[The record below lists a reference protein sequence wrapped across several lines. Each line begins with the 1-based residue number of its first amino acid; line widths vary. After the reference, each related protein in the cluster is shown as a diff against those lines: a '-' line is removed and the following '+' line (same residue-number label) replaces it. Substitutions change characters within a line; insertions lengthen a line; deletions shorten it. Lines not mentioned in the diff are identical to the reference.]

1 MPVGEFLELAEVQS
15 KTDEFDMQSGLIEG
29 QRKLDAHSKAWL
41 DLPLG
46 EFLHMASTIPE
57 EESFEVQSGITADCS
72 VMKVAT
78 SDKEQNVKFKD
89 QLPSY
94 TYNVDS
100 EMDPT
105 RMLQDTNDASLEN
118 FFSRPIKIAEIGW
131 GTGATL
137 GVDLDPWNLYFNDKR
152 VINRINNYNLLRAK
166 LKIKVVINGNGF
178 LYGRVL
184 CTYLPL
190 AEYDAL
196 TSVASLVPEDNVQA
210 SQWPHIFLDPTT
222 STGGEMVLPFFYHKN
237 YLTVPLAEWTDMG
250 QLFFRTLNT
259 LKHANGA
266 TDNVTISVFAWA
278 EDVSL
283 SVLTSV
289 DSNTLVPQMGEENEI
304 DEANKTG
311 MISGPATAV
320 AKMSNAMSAVPMLK
334 PYALATEQVANTVAK
349 VAKQFGYCRPPETKN
364 PSPMRLFTTSSLAV
378 TNVPDTAQKLTVD
391 DKQELSIDP
400 RIAGLGASD
409 PLAIKEIA
417 KRESYLTKFT
427 WAQGTVPETL
437 LWNARVDPVTWAES
451 SLTPTSFHFPA
462 CAMAAMPFKFWTG
475 SMKFRFQVVC
485 SAFHK
490 GRIKIVYDPNF
501 FGSMSGTRFSE
512 YNINYTEVIDIADT
526 QDFTIEIGNGQP
538 TTLLDRHTPCV
549 DSLIQMYSTTAYTS
563 KEEGNG
569 VLGVFIVNELT
580 TPNSTTDND
589 IEVNVFVSMG
599 DDFEVFVPDD
609 SFQRFV
615 FKPQMGEEIVSEA
628 QNTPE
633 PSAPQQADSDTLG
646 VSLQDNSMI
655 NMVFTGESILSF
667 RTMLKRYNLWR
678 REMMNINASGGAF
691 TYTQDINFA
700 AYPFLRGAIPG
711 AVDTATTG
719 PYNFANTVLMH
730 WVTYAFQGF
739 RGSIRYKAVPIN
751 FNSAGNGVLRANMT
765 VQRKPI
771 GDTIYQKNQGP
782 VTNFLD
788 PSFAAASIVLN
799 YSNPVT
805 RINTG
810 VRGMTYTDFEVNQN
824 TEFEMPY
831 YSPERFVPGK
841 ISNWTSVPTPVEGY
855 KCKINATIN
864 DKSVLDMYV
873 GAGEDFQVYMW
884 TGLPRMYC
892 ESVPPAAD
900 VQPG

>member
-1 MPVGEFLELAEVQS
+1 MPVGEFLNLAETQT
-15 KTDEFDMQSGLIEG
+15 KDDEYEMQCGLIYEYN
-29 QRKLDAHSKAWL
+29 RLNEDSKVFLDM
-41 DLPLG
+41 PLG
-46 EFLHMASTIPE
+46 NFLDYTKYIPDE
-57 EESFEVQSGITADCS
+57 PPVFEMQSGITSDCS
-72 VMKVAT
+72 VMKVMN
-78 SDKEQNVKFKD
+78 SDKEENVHFRD
-89 QLPSY
+89 QLPAY

-137 GVDLDPWNLYFNDKR
+137 GVDFDPWDLYFNNTR

-166 LKIKVVINGNGF
+166 LHVKVVINGNGF

-184 CTYLPL
+184 CAYLPL
-190 AEYDAL
+190 ADYDAV
-196 TSVASLVPEDNVQA
+196 TETASLVPQDLVQA

-237 YLTVPLAEWTDMG
+237 YLTIPDAEWTDMG
-250 QLFFRTLNT
+250 QLYFRTLNT
-259 LKHANGA
+259 LLHANGA

-289 DSNTLVPQMGEENEI
+289 DTSTLQPQMGEETEI

-320 AKMSNAMSAVPMLK
+320 AKMSNALSVIPAIK
-334 PYALATEQVANTVAK
+334 PYALATATVAENVAK

-364 PSPMRLFTTSSLAV
+364 PSPMRLFPTSSLAV
-378 TNVPDTAQKLTVD
+378 TNVPDTAGKLTVD

-400 RIAGLGASD
+400 RIAGLGSSD
-409 PLAIKEIA
+409 PMAIKEIA
-417 KRESYLTKFT
+417 KRESYLTKFS
-427 WAQGTVPETL
+427 WDQGTVPETL
-437 LWNARVDPVTWAES
+437 LWNARISPVTWAES
-451 SLTPTSFHFPA
+451 SLSPVSFHFPA
-462 CAMAAMPFKFWTG
+462 CAMAAMPFKYWTG
-475 SMKFRFQVVC
+475 SMKFRFQIVC

-490 GRIKIVYDPNF
+490 GRLKIVYDPNY
-501 FGSMSGTRFSE
+501 FGAMSGVRFSE
-512 YNINYTEVIDIADT
+512 YNVNYTEVIDIADT

-538 TTLLDRHTPCV
+538 YTLIDRHTPCV
-549 DSLIQMYSTTAYTS
+549 DSVTQMYSTTAYTS
-563 KEEGNG
+563 KEAGNG

-580 TPNSTTDND
+580 TPNSTTDNN

-615 FKPQMGEEIVSEA
+615 FRPQMGEEIVSEA

-633 PSAPQQADSDTLG
+633 PSAPQQAESDNLG
-646 VSLQDNSMI
+646 PSQQDNSMI

-667 RTMLKRYNLWR
+667 RTLLKRYNLWR
-678 REMMNINASGGAF
+678 RESLNQNLASSSNLV
-691 TYTQDINFA
+691 TTDINFA
-700 AYPFLRGAIPG
+700 AYPFLRGNVAG
-711 AVDTATTG
+711 GVDSGDTG
-719 PYNFANTVLMH
+719 EYNFVNTVLMH

-739 RGSIRYKAVPIN
+739 RGSIRYKA
-751 FNSAGNGVLRANMT
+751 LANMTNTSSTTQGTVT
-765 VQRKPI
+765 VQRKPL
-771 GDTIYQKNQGP
+771 GDMLYTRSQNTI
-782 VTNFLD
+782 TSFLYN
-788 PSFAAASIVLN
+788 SAAAQSIVLD
-799 YSNPVT
+799 YAAPVT

-810 VRGMTYTDFEVNQN
+810 VRGLVYTNIDINSA
-824 TEFEMPY
+824 TEFEVPF
-831 YSPERFVPGK
+831 YSQDRFVPGK
-841 ISNWTSVPTPVEGY
+841 VQDWTETSQRVEGF
-855 KCKINATIN
+855 KIKVNAVVSGR
-864 DKSVLDMYV
+864 SVLDMFV
-873 GAGEDFQVYMW
+873 AAGEDFQVYMW

-892 ESVPPAAD
+892 ESTPPLP
-900 VQPG
+900 VEPG

>member
-1 MPVGEFLELAEVQS
+1 MPVGEFLNLAETQS
-15 KTDEFDMQSGLIEG
+15 KDDEYEMQCGLIHEYN
-29 QRKLDAHSKAWL
+29 RLNEDSKVFLDM
-41 DLPLG
+41 PLG
-46 EFLHMASTIPE
+46 NFLDYTKYIPDE
-57 EESFEVQSGITADCS
+57 PPVFEIQSGITSDCS
-72 VMKVAT
+72 VMKVMN
-78 SDKEQNVKFKD
+78 SDKEENVHFRD
-89 QLPSY
+89 QLPAY

-137 GVDLDPWNLYFNDKR
+137 GVDFDPWDLYFNNTR

-166 LKIKVVINGNGF
+166 LHVKVVINGNGF

-184 CTYLPL
+184 CAYLPL
-190 AEYDAL
+190 ADYDAI
-196 TSVASLVPEDNVQA
+196 TETASLVPQDLVQA

-237 YLTVPLAEWTDMG
+237 YLTIPDAEWTDMG
-250 QLFFRTLNT
+250 QLYFRTLNT
-259 LKHANGA
+259 LLHANGA

-289 DSNTLVPQMGEENEI
+289 DTSTLQPQMGEETEI

-320 AKMSNAMSAVPMLK
+320 AKMSNALSVIPAIK
-334 PYALATEQVANTVAK
+334 PYALATATVAENVAK

-364 PSPMRLFTTSSLAV
+364 PSPMRIFPTSSLAV
-378 TNVPDTAQKLTVD
+378 TNVPDTAGKLTVD

-400 RIAGLGASD
+400 RIAGLGSSD
-409 PLAIKEIA
+409 PMAIKEIA
-417 KRESYLTKFT
+417 KRESYLTKFA
-427 WAQGTVPETL
+427 WEQGTVPETL
-437 LWNARVDPVTWAES
+437 LWNARISPVTWAES
-451 SLTPTSFHFPA
+451 SLSPVSFHFPA

-475 SMKFRFQVVC
+475 SMKFRFQIVC

-490 GRIKIVYDPNF
+490 GRLKIVYDPNY
-501 FGSMSGTRFSE
+501 FGAMAGVRFSE
-512 YNINYTEVIDIADT
+512 YNVNYTEVIDIADT

-538 TTLLDRHTPCV
+538 YTLIDRHTPCV
-549 DSLIQMYSTTAYTS
+549 DSVTQMYSTTAYTS
-563 KEEGNG
+563 KEAGNG

-580 TPNSTTDND
+580 TPNSDTDNN

-615 FKPQMGEEIVSEA
+615 FRPQMGEEIVSEA

-633 PSAPQQADSDTLG
+633 PSAPQQAESDNLG
-646 VSLQDNSMI
+646 PSQQDNSMI

-678 REMMNINASGGAF
+678 RESLNDGTSGIAQ
-691 TYTQDINFA
+691 TRSIDLNFA
-700 AYPFLRGAIPG
+700 AYPFLRGNVAG
-711 AVDTATTG
+711 AVDSADTG
-719 PYNFANTVLMH
+719 LYNFANTILMH

-739 RGSIRYKAVPIN
+739 RGSIRYKA
-751 FNSAGNGVLRANMT
+751 LANMT
-765 VQRKPI
+765 NAQSTIQGNVVVQRKPL
-771 GDTIYQKNQGP
+771 GDTLYARNESV
-782 VTNFLD
+782 VT
-788 PSFAAASIVLN
+788 SFTYNSAAAASVVLD
-799 YSNPVT
+799 YAAPVT

-810 VRGMTYTDFEVNQN
+810 VRGLVYTNMDINTA
-824 TEFEMPY
+824 TEFEIPY
-831 YSPERFVPGK
+831 YSQDRFVPGK
-841 ISNWTSVPTPVEGY
+841 VQDWTDTSQRVEGF
-855 KCKINATIN
+855 KIKTNAVVGER
-864 DKSVLDMYV
+864 SVLDLYV
-873 GAGEDFQVYMW
+873 AAGEDFQVYMW
-884 TGLPRMYC
+884 TGMPRMYC
-892 ESVPPAAD
+892 ESTPPPS
-900 VQPG
+900 VEPG

>member
-1 MPVGEFLELAEVQS
+1 
-15 KTDEFDMQSGLIEG
+15 
-29 QRKLDAHSKAWL
+29 
-41 DLPLG
+41 
-46 EFLHMASTIPE
+46 
-57 EESFEVQSGITADCS
+57 
-72 VMKVAT
+72 
-78 SDKEQNVKFKD
+78 
-89 QLPSY
+89 
-94 TYNVDS
+94 
-100 EMDPT
+100 
-105 RMLQDTNDASLEN
+105 
-118 FFSRPIKIAEIGW
+118 
-131 GTGATL
+131 
-137 GVDLDPWNLYFNDKR
+137 
-152 VINRINNYNLLRAK
+152 
-166 LKIKVVINGNGF
+166 
-178 LYGRVL
+178 
-184 CTYLPL
+184 
-190 AEYDAL
+190 
-196 TSVASLVPEDNVQA
+196 
-210 SQWPHIFLDPTT
+210 
-222 STGGEMVLPFFYHKN
+222 
-237 YLTVPLAEWTDMG
+237 
-250 QLFFRTLNT
+250 
-259 LKHANGA
+259 
-266 TDNVTISVFAWA
+266 
-278 EDVSL
+278 
-283 SVLTSV
+283 
-289 DSNTLVPQMGEENEI
+289 
-304 DEANKTG
+304 
-311 MISGPATAV
+311 
-320 AKMSNAMSAVPMLK
+320 
-334 PYALATEQVANTVAK
+334 
-349 VAKQFGYCRPPETKN
+349 
-364 PSPMRLFTTSSLAV
+364 
-378 TNVPDTAQKLTVD
+378 
-391 DKQELSIDP
+391 
-400 RIAGLGASD
+400 
-409 PLAIKEIA
+409 
-417 KRESYLTKFT
+417 
-427 WAQGTVPETL
+427 
-437 LWNARVDPVTWAES
+437 
-451 SLTPTSFHFPA
+451 
-462 CAMAAMPFKFWTG
+462 
-475 SMKFRFQVVC
+475 
-485 SAFHK
+485 
-490 GRIKIVYDPNF
+490 
-501 FGSMSGTRFSE
+501 
-512 YNINYTEVIDIADT
+512 
-526 QDFTIEIGNGQP
+526 
-538 TTLLDRHTPCV
+538 
-549 DSLIQMYSTTAYTS
+549 
-563 KEEGNG
+563 
-569 VLGVFIVNELT
+569 
-580 TPNSTTDND
+580 
-589 IEVNVFVSMG
+589 MG

-691 TYTQDINFA
+691 TYTQDINLA

-739 RGSIRYKAVPIN
+739 RGSIRYKAIPIN
-751 FNSAGNGVLRANMT
+751 FNAAGNGVLRANMT

-782 VTNFLD
+782 VTNFID

-864 DKSVLDMYV
+864 DKSVLDLYV